1 MNTNWK
7 DFEKGMIALQ
17 ESQLKNERQWAKT
30 EAALA
35 SLIERQAKTDEQ
47 LAKTD
52 AQIAATEAQL
62 AKTDAQLALTDA
74 QLARNAAQLLETK
87 RIVSGIG
94 INLGDVAEDFYATSL
109 QEKKML
115 GNIQF
120 DAVALQLKA
129 HKGKIQDEF
138 DVVMYNGH
146 AIGIVEVKH
155 KVHPA
160 DIEKLISGKLPNFR
174 KLFPQYADF
183 EFYLGIAGMSIPK
196 DAMEIA
202 EKAGLA
208 MLRQKGNV
216 LQMNTD
222 LKAF

>member
-1 MNTNWK
+1 VLTRL
-7 DFEKGMIALQ
+7 DRIERGIEALQ
-17 ESQLKNERQWAKT
+17 KSQLK
-30 EAALA
+30 
-35 SLIERQAKTDEQ
+35 TDRQ

-52 AQIAATEAQL
+52 AQLAKTDIQL
-62 AKTDAQLALTDA
+62 AKTDAQLALLIA
-74 QLARNAAQLLETK
+74 QQKEGELQLAETK
-87 RIVSGIG
+87 RILSGIG
-94 INLGDVAEDFYATSL
+94 INLGDVAEDFFGNTL

-115 GNIQF
+115 GDIQF

-174 KLFPQYADF
+174 KLFPQYAGFD
-183 EFYLGIAGMSIPK
+183 FYLGIAGMSIPK
-196 DAMEIA
+196 DATELA

-208 MLRQKGNV
+208 VLRQKGDV
-216 LQMNTD
+216 LLMNTN

>member
-1 MNTNWK
+1 
-7 DFEKGMIALQ
+7 MIAIQ

-35 SLIERQAKTDEQ
+35 SLIERQAKTDEQLAKTDAQ

-94 INLGDVAEDFYATSL
+94 INLGDVAEDFFGTSL

-115 GNIQF
+115 GNVPF

-174 KLFPQYADF
+174 KLFPQYAAFD
-183 EFYLGIAGMSIPK
+183 FYLGIAGMSIPK
-196 DAMEIA
+196 DAREMA

-208 MLRQKGNV
+208 VLRQKGDV
-216 LQMNTD
+216 LQMNTN

>member
-1 MNTNWK
+1 MLTRL
-7 DFEKGMIALQ
+7 DRIERGIEALQ
-17 ESQLKNERQWAKT
+17 KSQLK
-30 EAALA
+30 
-35 SLIERQAKTDEQ
+35 TDRQ

-52 AQIAATEAQL
+52 IQL
-62 AKTDAQLALTDA
+62 AKTDAQLALLIA
-74 QLARNAAQLLETK
+74 QQKEGELQLAETK
-87 RIVSGIG
+87 RILSGIG
-94 INLGDVAEDFYATSL
+94 INLGDVAEDFFGNTL

-115 GNIQF
+115 GDIQF

-174 KLFPQYADF
+174 KLFPQYAGFD
-183 EFYLGIAGMSIPK
+183 FYLGIAGMSIPK
-196 DAMEIA
+196 DATELA

-208 MLRQKGNV
+208 VLRQKGDV
-216 LQMNTD
+216 LLMNTN

>member
-1 MNTNWK
+1 MLTRL
-7 DFEKGMIALQ
+7 DRIERGIEALQ
-17 ESQLKNERQWAKT
+17 KSQLK
-30 EAALA
+30 
-35 SLIERQAKTDEQ
+35 TDRQ

-52 AQIAATEAQL
+52 AQLAKTDIQL
-62 AKTDAQLALTDA
+62 AKTDAQLALLIA
-74 QLARNAAQLLETK
+74 QQKEGELQLAETK
-87 RIVSGIG
+87 RILSGIG
-94 INLGDVAEDFYATSL
+94 INLGDVAEDFFGNTL

-115 GNIQF
+115 GDIQF

-174 KLFPQYADF
+174 KLFPQYAGFD
-183 EFYLGIAGMSIPK
+183 FYLGIAGMSIPK
-196 DAMEIA
+196 DATELA

-208 MLRQKGNV
+208 VLRQKGDV
-216 LQMNTD
+216 LLMNTN

>member
-1 MNTNWK
+1 MNTTWK
-7 DFEKGMIALQ
+7 EFKKGMIAIQ
-17 ESQLKNERQWAKT
+17 ESQLQNERQWAKT
-30 EAALA
+30 DAALA
-35 SLIERQAKTDEQ
+35 SLIDRQAKTDEQ

-62 AKTDAQLALTDA
+62 AKTDAQLA
-74 QLARNAAQLLETK
+74 RNAAQLLETK
-87 RIVSGIG
+87 RVVSGIG
-94 INLGDVAEDFYATSL
+94 INLGDVAEDFFGASL

-115 GNIQF
+115 GNVQF

-129 HKGKIQDEF
+129 HKGRIQDEF

-174 KLFPQYADF
+174 KLFPQYAGFD
-183 EFYLGIAGMSIPK
+183 FYLGIAGMSIPK
-196 DAMEIA
+196 DALEMA

-208 MLRQKGNV
+208 VLRQKGDV
-216 LQMNTD
+216 LHMNTN

>member
-1 MNTNWK
+1 MNTTWK
-7 DFEKGMIALQ
+7 EFEKGMIAIQ

-52 AQIAATEAQL
+52 AQIAETE
-62 AKTDAQLALTDA
+62 A

-87 RIVSGIG
+87 RVVSDIG
-94 INLGDVAEDFYATSL
+94 INLGDVAEDFFGASL
-109 QEKKML
+109 QEMKML
-115 GNIQF
+115 GNVPF

-174 KLFPQYADF
+174 KLFPQYAGFD
-183 EFYLGIAGMSIPK
+183 FYLGIAGMSIPK
-196 DAMEIA
+196 DAREMA

-208 MLRQKGNV
+208 VLRQKGDV
-216 LQMNTD
+216 LLMNTN

>member
-1 MNTNWK
+1 MRTTRL
-7 DFEKGMIALQ
+7 DLFEKGMIALQ
-17 ESQLKNERQWAKT
+17 KSQQKTDLLHTRNEKLFAQLIAQQEKT
-30 EAALA
+30 EQQLERNTLLLA
-35 SLIERQAKTDEQ
+35 
-47 LAKTD
+47 
-52 AQIAATEAQL
+52 
-62 AKTDAQLALTDA
+62 
-74 QLARNAAQLLETK
+74 ETK
-87 RIVSGIG
+87 RIISGIG
-94 INLGDVAEDFYATSL
+94 LNLGDAAEDFFAHSL
-109 QEKKML
+109 QEKRAL

-120 DAVALQLKA
+120 DSIAFGLHG

-174 KLFPQYADF
+174 KLFPQYAGFD
-183 EFYLGIAGMSIPK
+183 FYLGIAGMSIPK
-196 DAMEIA
+196 DAREMA

-208 MLRQKGNV
+208 VLRQKGDV
-216 LQMNTD
+216 LLMNTN